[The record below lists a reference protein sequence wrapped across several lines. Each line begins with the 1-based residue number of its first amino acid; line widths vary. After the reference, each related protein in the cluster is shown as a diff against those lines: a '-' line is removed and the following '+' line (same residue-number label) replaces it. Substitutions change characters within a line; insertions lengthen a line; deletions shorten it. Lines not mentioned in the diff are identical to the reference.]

1 MDLYEINQ
9 AIETIFDQMT
19 DPETGEIVMD
29 SEELITQLNALQMER
44 HRVLE
49 YLAKLILNTRS
60 NAAAL
65 KEEETRLKKLR
76 ERLTKKE
83 ERMMDV
89 LDRECGG
96 VKPALGVATVSY
108 RKSSR
113 VEVTDSAKAV
123 DWLKRRRFTDCYRV
137 PAPEVAKNE
146 VKKLINQGTEIPGC
160 SVVETRSCY
169 LK

>member
-83 ERMMDV
+83 ERMMDI

-96 VKPALGVATVSY
+96 VKTDLGVATVSY